1 MVEFKTAKMYERRM
15 VGIELTDGNF
25 YKGFVK
31 KVSKKDLTLE
41 FQGMLQSYTLDSIRK
56 IRELKKNE
64 KH

>member
-1 MVEFKTAKMYERRM
+1 MVEFRTAKMYDGKT
-15 VGIELTDGNF
+15 VGIERTDGVF

-41 FQGMLQSYTLDSIRK
+41 FQGMLQSYTLESITK

-64 KH
+64 QR